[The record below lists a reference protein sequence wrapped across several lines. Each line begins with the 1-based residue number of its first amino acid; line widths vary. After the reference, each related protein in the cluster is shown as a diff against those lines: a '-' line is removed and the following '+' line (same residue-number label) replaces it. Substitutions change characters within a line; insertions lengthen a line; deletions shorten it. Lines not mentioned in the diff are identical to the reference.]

1 MRNHFSYD
9 LSKAEKEFYLHQHPF
24 LSKDKDGHLMR
35 RTWIC
40 VQKIRKNVD
49 GQEQTDGCTCE
60 AGYSLIRDDVI
71 ALSLIATVGCAVIKW
86 LRNHR

>member
-9 LSKAEKEFYLHQHPF
+9 LSKEEKKFYLKEHPF
-24 LSKDKDGHLMR
+24 ISKDKDGHMMR
-35 RTWIC
+35 RRWIC
-40 VQKIRKNVD
+40 VMKNRKLVN
-49 GQEQTDGCTCE
+49 GKEQNEGCTCE

-71 ALSLIATVGCAVIKW
+71 ALSLIATIGYAVYKW

>member
-9 LSKAEKEFYLHQHPF
+9 LTQEEKKFYLNEHPII
-24 LSKDKDGHLMR
+24 SKDKDGHLMR
-35 RTWIC
+35 RSWIC
-40 VQKIRKNVD
+40 VQKIRKTVN
-49 GQEQTDGCTCE
+49 GKEENEGCTCE

-71 ALSLIATVGCAVIKW
+71 ALSLIASIGYAIVKW